1 MRLSNGIL
9 SIEVARHGAE
19 LVSLKKGERELL
31 WSGDAAFWNRH
42 APILFPAV
50 GKPYESTVRIDGKAY
65 TIKQHGFARDC
76 EFEEKKNSGNGS
88 FLAKLRR
95 SAEPC
100 PGLRVTGYGSKVGEQ
115 EYPYQYDLE
124 AEYKLEGNTLIV
136 TWTVTNRDAKTM
148 HFQIGAHPGFM
159 LPDYD
164 AADEVHGYLRYYDK
178 AGRPVSPTIVSMLD
192 GGNRV
197 PLDTPRIIPAEMEIR
212 NETFAGDALMFEEGQ
227 VMTAEL
233 LDKQKKPVLKVRCD
247 QAEAYGIWAPKKEH
261 CPFVCLEPW
270 CGICD
275 PKGFTGDISERP
287 YAHHLAP
294 GEQFAFR
301 YEVEVLYSI
310 KN

>member
-1 MRLSNGIL
+1 MILSNGIL
-9 SIEVARHGAE
+9 SIEVAPHGAE

-76 EFEEKKNSGNGS
+76 EFEEKDGS
-88 FLAKLRR
+88 SFKFQ
-95 SAEPC
+95 
-100 PGLRVTGYGSKVGEQ
+100 GLSSSNLGEQ
-115 EYPYQYDLE
+115 EYPYLYDLE
-124 AEYKLEGNTLIV
+124 AEYKLTENTLIV
-136 TWTVTNRDAKTM
+136 TWTVTNRDTKTM

-164 AADEVHGYLRYYDK
+164 VADEVHGYIRYYDK
-178 AGRPVSPTIVSMLD
+178 VGKPVSPTIVSMLD

-197 PLDTPRIIPAEMEIR
+197 PLDAPRLIPAEMEIR
-212 NETFAGDALMFEEGQ
+212 NETFASDALMFEEGQ
-227 VMTAEL
+227 VATAEL
-233 LDKQKKPVLKVRCD
+233 LDKQKRPVLKVRCD
-247 QAEAYGIWAPKKEH
+247 QAQAYGIWAPKKEH

-287 YAHHLAP
+287 YAHRLAP
-294 GEQFAFR
+294 GEQYAFR
-301 YEVEVLYSI
+301 YEVGVL
-310 KN
+310 

>member
-19 LVSLKKGERELL
+19 LVSLKAGERELL

-65 TIKQHGFARDC
+65 TIKQHGFARDQ
-76 EFEEKKNSGNGS
+76 EFEEIDGS
-88 FLAKLRR
+88 SFKFQ
-95 SAEPC
+95 
-100 PGLRVTGYGSKVGEQ
+100 GSSSSYLGEQ

-124 AEYKLEGNTLIV
+124 AEYKLTGNTLIV
-136 TWTVTNRDAKTM
+136 TWTVTNRDTKTM

-164 AADEVHGYLRYYDK
+164 ATDEVHGYIRYYDK
-178 AGRPVSPTIVSMLD
+178 AGQPVSPKIVSMLD

-212 NETFAGDALMFEEGQ
+212 DETFAGDALMFEEGL

-233 LDKQKKPVLKVRCD
+233 LDKQRQPVLKVRCD

>member
-1 MRLSNGIL
+1 MILSNGIL
-9 SIEVARHGAE
+9 SIEVAPHGAE

-76 EFEEKKNSGNGS
+76 EFEEKTPQACGQPPCLVGQFRMIEGN
-88 FLAKLRR
+88 
-95 SAEPC
+95 E
-100 PGLRVTGYGSKVGEQ
+100 
-115 EYPYQYDLE
+115 EYPYQYDIE
-124 AEYKLEGNTLIV
+124 AEYKLTENTLIV
-136 TWTVTNRDAKTM
+136 AWTVTNRDAKTM

-164 AADEVHGYLRYYDK
+164 AADEVHGYIRYYDK
-178 AGRPVSPTIVSMLD
+178 AGQPVSPKIVSMLD

-212 NETFAGDALMFEEGQ
+212 DETFAGDALMFEEGQ

-233 LDKQKKPVLKVRCD
+233 LDKQRQPVLKVRCD
-247 QAEAYGIWAPKKEH
+247 QAQAYGIWAPKKEH